1 MLDISHNIYSY
12 SCDLLCFSSDKKI
25 IIIRKTAVINKK
37 NRSIITL
44 ITGRVFPGFAVYIC
58 TLLLGACTSI
68 NISPDVNA
76 LEQAKAEN
84 RVMKQ
89 NITLAVRENSI
100 LKEENIQYK
109 SETGKL
115 KAKVKLLESE
125 IQSLN
130 KKHEQDIALFDEKY
144 ENLNKQNQI
153 LSQESSTKIREL
165 ADTNKEIEERM
176 TKEITRLSGNIR
188 DQEEKFNNERAGIET
203 AFSAK
208 EQEYQKQLAQ
218 LKKDILSGVMEIESL
233 KSKLTESEA
242 YLKSAKA
249 ALNKQLDLNRELK
262 NKIDSVNGS
271 AGVKQE
277 ASRKKDTGTP

>member
-1 MLDISHNIYSY
+1 M
-12 SCDLLCFSSDKKI
+12 
-25 IIIRKTAVINKK
+25 INENYKL
-37 NRSIITL
+37 IITL
-44 ITGRVFPGFAVYIC
+44 TRKKTPPYLIIC
-58 TLLLGACTSI
+58 VCCVLLFSCSTI
-68 NISPDVNA
+68 NLSPDVNA

-89 NITLAVRENSI
+89 NITLVVRENSI

-130 KKHEQDIALFDEKY
+130 KKHEQDIALLDEKY
-144 ENLNKQNQI
+144 DNLNKQNQI
-153 LSQESSTKIREL
+153 LIQESSTRIREL
-165 ADTNKEIEERM
+165 TDTNKEIEERM

-208 EQEYQKQLAQ
+208 EQEYQKELAQ

-242 YLKSAKA
+242 DLKSAKA
-249 ALNKQLDLNRELK
+249 ALNKQLELNRELK
-262 NKIDSVNGS
+262 NKIDSINGS
-271 AGVKQE
+271 AGIKQE